1 MQPEPFYLVTGPHR
15 SGTSMMMRTLRDSG
29 LPINYV
35 QEADYQLAN
44 TIKLVDKS
52 YAPNPFGFFEK
63 GRFEQGKAVK
73 RIARALLS
81 TKLPGPAHI
90 VRMSRPKAERKQS
103 LSKWGFKGSEMLVRL
118 EEADFLQ
125 KFYNVNRDNILSI
138 TRVEYADMVSYPL
151 VELNRLVE
159 AGWNLPNIEEGAK
172 VPSPELYRHRGS
184 ASRVQL

>member
-1 MQPEPFYLVTGPHR
+1 MPPEPFYLVTGPHR

-35 QEADYQLAN
+35 AEADFQLAN

-63 GRFEQGKAVK
+63 GRFEEGKAVK
-73 RIARALLS
+73 RISRALLT
-81 TKLPGPAHI
+81 TKLPGPTHI
-90 VRMSRPKAERKQS
+90 VRMSRPKAERRQS
-103 LSKWGFKGSEMLVRL
+103 LSKWGFKGSEMISRL
-118 EEADFLQ
+118 EESDYLQ
-125 KFYNVNRDNILSI
+125 KFYNFNRNNILSL
-138 TRVEYADMVSYPL
+138 TRIEYADMVSYPL

-172 VPSPELYRHRGS
+172 VPTPDLYRHR
-184 ASRVQL
+184 ANAHNAQV